1 MTQKP
6 ETNWW
11 GRNWKWVVPV
21 GCVGILALMVSFVFL
36 ILSLVFGVIK
46 SSDVYKGAFA
56 RAEKDPSV
64 QTAVGS
70 PLEEGFIVSGK
81 INVSGPSGNADLAIP
96 VYGPGGEAT
105 IYAVAKKS
113 AGQWTYSTL
122 VVEIE
127 DTGQRIDLLE
137 W

>member
-1 MTQKP
+1 MTQQP
-6 ETNWW
+6 EKNWW
-11 GRNWKWVVPV
+11 GRNWKWFVPV
-21 GCVGILALMVSFVFL
+21 GCVGLLALMASCVFL

-56 RAEKDPSV
+56 RAEKDPIV
-64 QTAVGS
+64 QSAVGT
-70 PLEEGFIVSGK
+70 PLEEGFMVTGK

-96 VYGPGGEAT
+96 ISGPGGEAT

-127 DTGQRIDLLE
+127 ETGQRIDLLE